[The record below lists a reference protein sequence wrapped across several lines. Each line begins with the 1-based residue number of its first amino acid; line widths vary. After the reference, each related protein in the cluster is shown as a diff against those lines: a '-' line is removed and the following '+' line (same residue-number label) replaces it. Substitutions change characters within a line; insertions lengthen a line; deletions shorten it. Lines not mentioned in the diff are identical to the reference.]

1 MRVWICALILALF
14 LSGCD
19 KEDPETKESGP
30 DIVGENLESLEE
42 SVPYIPMQTMAF
54 MEQED
59 PTLSFQERLELF
71 KAQALARPDDPFLVQ
86 KGEGLWI
93 EAPRTDFKA
102 RLELAFWLMN
112 AYRREGDLLRA
123 EEYAG
128 EYRRLM
134 ESVKG
139 GIVFRKHRDQ
149 IEKVSSLSEKW
160 GDTE

>member
-19 KEDPETKESGP
+19 KEEAETQGPAPE
-30 DIVGENLESLEE
+30 IIGEDLESLEE
-42 SVPYIPMQTMAF
+42 SVPYTSMQTMAF

-59 PTLSFQERLELF
+59 PTLNFQERLELF
-71 KAQALARPDDPFLVQ
+71 KTQALARPDDPFLVQ
-86 KGEGLWI
+86 KAEGLWI

-112 AYRREGDLLRA
+112 AYKRDGDLLRA

-128 EYRRLM
+128 EYRGLM

-139 GIVFRKHRDQ
+139 GVVFRKHRDQ